1 MHTLTT
7 NPRVLTV
14 YLPWL
19 ASLLAGALELE
30 GVHRLR
36 RAMFGVHPIPAGARW
51 LLLCGL
57 GRGGAIGLSCTLIY
71 FARVL
76 HTPPHGYWL
85 PWALYLGYMVVVAE
99 RERRGARAARAAPL
113 VDREED

>member
-36 RAMFGVHPIPAGARW
+36 RAMFGVHPILPRAGW
-51 LLLCGL
+51 LLLCVL
-57 GRGGAIGLSCTLIY
+57 GMGGAAGLSYTLIY
-71 FARVL
+71 IARVL
-76 HTPPHGYWL
+76 HTPARGYWL
-85 PWALYLGYMVVVAE
+85 PWIVCLGYLTVVAK
-99 RERRGARAARAAPL
+99 RERRTARAVVP
-113 VDREED
+113 DREDD

>member
-7 NPRVLTV
+7 NPRVLHL

-19 ASLLAGALELE
+19 AAMLAGALELE

-36 RAMFGVHPIPAGARW
+36 RILFGVHPIPAGARW

-57 GRGGAIGLSCTLIY
+57 AMGGAIGLSYALIY
-71 FARVL
+71 ISHVL
-76 HTPPHGYWL
+76 HAPPHGYWL
-85 PWALYLGYMVVVAE
+85 PWIVCLGYLTVVAH
-99 RERRGARAARAAPL
+99 RERRAQRNSYFTTT
-113 VDREED
+113 EED